1 MVVRNARLGIAALAI
16 AGMVTLTIWA
26 CQTPPTEA
34 KDFTPE
40 HVAEIQNLLDELDE
54 DAYRMVLPTFDDGS
68 IVGSEVSGTLSVTEV
83 RRMASEQNV
92 DYVETGNL
100 QAIFRTC
107 SGGGAGSHTESQS
120 PGSDIGQRIERILA
134 NIDESKYVFLR

>member
-1 MVVRNARLGIAALAI
+1 MTVWKARWAFAILATGG
-16 AGMVTLTIWA
+16 AVALTIWA
-26 CQTPPTEA
+26 CRTPPTEL

-40 HVAEIQNLLDELDE
+40 DVAQIQALLEELDG
-54 DAYRMVLPTFDDGS
+54 DSYHIRLPTFSDGRT
-68 IVGSEVSGTLSVTEV
+68 VGSEVYGNLSVVDV